1 MNEFSMYEY
10 LGILKNIKDS
20 INEIKLNLYE
30 FESLIKNNIIDDGN
44 IIDYEEIVNCINKLS
59 LLSSSIEKR
68 NLDRVDR
75 FRKDEIREKKTAAS
89 IPIDSNKVYAISP
102 TTSIKEIIGEIAEIY
117 LKHVE
122 LMKPQVSESLSTGKA
137 SSFLKE
143 RFIEEAEPSHTHRY
157 SGDHNNPAY
166 KNQSENDW

>member
-75 FRKDEIREKKTAAS
+75 FRKDEIREK
-89 IPIDSNKVYAISP
+89 I
-102 TTSIKEIIGEIAEIY
+102 
-117 LKHVE
+117 H
-122 LMKPQVSESLSTGKA
+122 M
-137 SSFLKE
+137 F
-143 RFIEEAEPSHTHRY
+143 

-166 KNQSENDW
+166 LNKLENDW